1 LTCGA
6 LEKDVEE
13 LAGSCNSKNLMAP
26 SPLKVNADVSSLSC
40 VGNRKTREHC
50 LFAELGRKSKLKIEE
65 IVDVTVP
72 LNEVPA
78 ALLGDELSMGI
89 IR

>member
-1 LTCGA
+1 
-6 LEKDVEE
+6 
-13 LAGSCNSKNLMAP
+13 
-26 SPLKVNADVSSLSC
+26 
-40 VGNRKTREHC
+40 

-72 LNEVPA
+72 LNDVPA

-89 IR
+89 MR